1 MIEQRIILLRF
12 ILIANGTKR
21 NFAHDSELY
30 EVLALSLTNDVV
42 HAEGLAAQ
50 MTVLRDFIAEI
61 GNALNARKDKP
72 LAPHY

>member
-1 MIEQRIILLRF
+1 L
-12 ILIANGTKR
+12 
-21 NFAHDSELY
+21 SEA
-30 EVLALSLTNDVV
+30 LALSLTNGVV

-61 GNALNARKDKP
+61 GNALDVRKDKP